1 MGGFFFPPRPFHPS
15 FPPAAPSH
23 PSTVTVTPLL
33 AGGGMKSFPNAGA
46 RSPPRLASPCPP
58 CSRARHTAMSMW
70 ARHSASTPSA
80 EHLTPSSHAWR
91 AGAHSHTHT
100 HTQQTAWTH
109 VHAEEVGGG
118 GGGGGATSP
127 TLRDGHIL
135 ERPIAPH
142 RLWVIRRG
150 CSTQTIDGW
159 LPAIRQRADKS
170 AAPPRSGFRASNS
183 PTWQQGWYPEVLECS
198 PHIACSVRPR
208 VSAAAF
214 TR

>member
-1 MGGFFFPPRPFHPS
+1 
-15 FPPAAPSH
+15 
-23 PSTVTVTPLL
+23 
-33 AGGGMKSFPNAGA
+33 
-46 RSPPRLASPCPP
+46 
-58 CSRARHTAMSMW
+58 MSMW

-100 HTQQTAWTH
+100 QQTAWTH

-118 GGGGGATSP
+118 GAP

-150 CSTQTIDGW
+150 CSTQTIDGS
-159 LPAIRQRADKS
+159 LPPPYASVQIRAQRRRAPVSGLQIPRRGSRAGIPRCLS
-170 AAPPRSGFRASNS
+170 ALHISHAQSGPALAPQRSRGNYIPGHCGSRGHTLSTKRGVGDGK
-183 PTWQQGWYPEVLECS
+183 PC
-198 PHIACSVRPR
+198 
-208 VSAAAF
+208 
-214 TR
+214 